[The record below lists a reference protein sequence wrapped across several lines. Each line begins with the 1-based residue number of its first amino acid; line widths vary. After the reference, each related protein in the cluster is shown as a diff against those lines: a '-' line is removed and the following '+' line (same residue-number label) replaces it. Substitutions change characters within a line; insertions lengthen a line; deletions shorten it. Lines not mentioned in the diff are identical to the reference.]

1 MKAQKIYF
9 LSCLLLLNLSYVQ
22 TTNTKGTIVLQP
34 GNKLDISANNG
45 FKQITTTVNG
55 KSVTVSYKILQEGTA
70 GTKPARAR
78 SVTVHYTGWLL
89 GSGDIIGKKFDSSH
103 DRNAPFSFIL
113 GLGQVIKGWDL
124 MVAEMNVGEKLVVIL
139 PPEVA
144 YGRNGAGGVI
154 PPNATLIFEI
164 ERF

>member
-34 GNKLDISANNG
+34 GNKLDISASNG
-45 FKQITTTVNG
+45 FQQMNVTING
-55 KSVTVSYKILQEGTA
+55 KPVTISYKILQEGT

-78 SVTVHYTGWLL
+78 SVSVHYTGWLL

-103 DRNAPFSFIL
+103 DRNAQFSFIL

-124 MVAEMNVGEKLVVIL
+124 MVADMLVGEKRVVIL
-139 PPEVA
+139 PPDVA
-144 YGRNGAGGVI
+144 YGRHGAGGVI